1 MKKKWVSWGILAAV
15 ILIPLLMVMGIYNSL
30 VGKQEVAK
38 TAWSQ
43 VENQYQRRFDLI
55 PNLVETVK
63 GFAKQERE
71 VLTEVTRLRSQ
82 WGEARTTGNVAQ
94 AQQAA
99 RGLEAALSRLL
110 LVVERYPELKSNQN
124 FLKLQDQLEGTEN
137 RISVER
143 RRYNLAV
150 KDYNISIRRF
160 PTNFLA
166 SMFGF
171 SRMSLFEA
179 EAEAQK
185 APKVK
190 F

>member
-1 MKKKWVSWGILAAV
+1 MKKWRSVVIIAGV
-15 ILIPLLMVMGIYNSL
+15 ILIALLMTVSSYNSL
-30 VGKQEVAK
+30 VTKQEAAK

-71 VLTEVTRLRSQ
+71 VLTDVTRLRSQ
-82 WGEARTTGNVAQ
+82 WGEARTTGNIAQ

-99 RGLEAALSRLL
+99 RGLDAVLSRLL

-150 KDYNISIRRF
+150 KDYNIRIRRF
-160 PTNFLA
+160 PTSFLA

-179 EAEAQK
+179 EVEAQK

>member
-1 MKKKWVSWGILAAV
+1 MKKWFPFVIVAGA
-15 ILIPLLMVMGIYNSL
+15 ILISLMMAIGSYNSL
-30 VGKQEVAK
+30 VAKEEAAK

-63 GFAKQERE
+63 GFAKQEKE

-82 WGEARTTGNVAQ
+82 WGAARESGNIAQ
-94 AQQAA
+94 AQQAT
-99 RGLEAALSRLL
+99 RGLDSALSRLL
-110 LVVERYPELKSNQN
+110 LVAERYPDLKSNQN
-124 FLKLQDQLEGTEN
+124 FLRLQDQLEGTEN

-150 KDYNISIRRF
+150 QNYNVQIRRF
-160 PTNFLA
+160 PTSLLA
-166 SMFGF
+166 SVFGF
-171 SRMSLFEA
+171 SPMQLFEA
-179 EAEAQK
+179 EEGAAK

>member
-1 MKKKWVSWGILAAV
+1 MKKWLPLIIIVAV
-15 ILIPLLMVMGIYNSL
+15 IGVPLLMAMGTYNTL
-30 VGKQEVAK
+30 VSKQEAAR
-38 TAWSQ
+38 TTWSQ

-82 WGEARTTGNVAQ
+82 WGEARATGNIGQ

-110 LVVERYPELKSNQN
+110 LVVERYPQLKSNEN
-124 FLKLQDQLEGTEN
+124 FLRLQDQLEGTEN

-143 RRYNLAV
+143 RRYNLSV
-150 KDYNISIRRF
+150 QDYNTQIRRF
-160 PTNFLA
+160 PSNLLA
-166 SMFGF
+166 SMLGF
-171 SRMSLFEA
+171 NRMQLFEA
-179 EAEAQK
+179 EEGAGK

>member
-1 MKKKWVSWGILAAV
+1 MKKWRSVVIIAGV
-15 ILIPLLMVMGIYNSL
+15 ILIALLMTVSSYNSL
-30 VGKQEVAK
+30 VTKQEAAK

-71 VLTEVTRLRSQ
+71 VLTDVTRLRSQ
-82 WGEARTTGNVAQ
+82 WGEARTTGNIAQ

-99 RGLEAALSRLL
+99 RGLDAVLSRLL

-179 EAEAQK
+179 EVEAQK

>member
-1 MKKKWVSWGILAAV
+1 MKKWVPVGIVAGV
-15 ILIPLLMVMGIYNSL
+15 ILIALLMTVSSYNSL
-30 VGKQEVAK
+30 VTKQEAAK

-82 WGEARTTGNVAQ
+82 WGEARTTGNIAQ

-99 RGLEAALSRLL
+99 RGLDAVLSRLL

-150 KDYNISIRRF
+150 KDYNVSIRRF

-179 EAEAQK
+179 EVEAQK